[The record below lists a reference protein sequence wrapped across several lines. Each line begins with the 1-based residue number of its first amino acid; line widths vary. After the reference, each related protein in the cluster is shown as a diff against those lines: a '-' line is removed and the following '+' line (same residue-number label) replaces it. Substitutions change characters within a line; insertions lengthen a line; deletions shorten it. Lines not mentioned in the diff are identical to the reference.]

1 MTEQPRSPKQKSFQE
16 QLPNGVL
23 LDMVYIPAGDF
34 LMGSPFNDK
43 EGLPFEWPQHEV
55 QVPAFYMGKYP
66 VTQAQWCAVATLP
79 LVERELNPYPS
90 SFGGNNR
97 PVEGVS
103 WYQTVEFCQ
112 RLSRHSGKVYRL
124 PSESEWEYAC
134 RAGTTTRYFFGDELT
149 KEQANF
155 GNAAGE
161 TTPVGQY
168 PANTFGLYDMHGN
181 VMEWCEDVWH
191 LIYEGAP
198 TDGSAW
204 VEGGDDPDQR
214 LARGGCCFSLPG
226 TYRSASRSS
235 LSRDRRFPLIG
246 FRVCCVPPRTG
257 S

>member
-181 VMEWCEDVWH
+181 VMEWCED
-191 LIYEGAP
+191 IYHSSYKGAP
-198 TDGSAW
+198 TDGSVWSSKDFLAPR
-204 VEGGDDPDQR
+204 VVRGGNWIAESKYCR
-214 LARGGCCFSLPG
+214 SAARGNYG
-226 TYRSASRSS
+226 Y
-235 LSRDRRFPLIG
+235 LIKFKVLG
-246 FRVCCVPPRTG
+246 FRVCC
-257 S
+257 SFSKA